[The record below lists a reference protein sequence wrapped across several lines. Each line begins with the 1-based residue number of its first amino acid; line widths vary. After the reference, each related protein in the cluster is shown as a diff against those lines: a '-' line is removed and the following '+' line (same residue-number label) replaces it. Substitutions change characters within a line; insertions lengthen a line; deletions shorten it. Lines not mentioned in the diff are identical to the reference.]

1 MNAPPGQGNFSF
13 ERKVG
18 FIEITAMRH
27 RRGEL
32 NIVND
37 VIGPGE
43 GLLDSGGIDI
53 PPKPAGK
60 GGVAQLPADSPAQA
74 TT

>member
-43 GLLDSGGIDI
+43 GLLDSGGID
-53 PPKPAGK
+53 GYRLYRSV
-60 GGVAQLPADSPAQA
+60 GGSRQA
-74 TT
+74 KL